1 MRREPGG
8 FHICE
13 WPNDHAHCQPANMG
27 NRTYRGAAWLGGT
40 DAARRL
46 FAKGEYAVLVR
57 FLEPEVQA
65 DVESSGE
72 NTTLRQID
80 IVNLESGAVVKQ
92 FQDSSPLARMGVMD
106 ALYIDDTLYLI
117 SFMTPPDN
125 PAGKAQN
132 QQPSGWTV
140 DLPVLSVYRE
150 GEQIFACMIQSG
162 QQEDARVKAPEARR
176 YSELYLQ
183 PAEGGR

>member
-1 MRREPGG
+1 MESCGENLAVFISVNGRMTMRIVNPQTWETEHIVALLGWGEPMPPGG
-8 FHICE
+8 F
-13 WPNDHAHCQPANMG
+13 
-27 NRTYRGAAWLGGT
+27 
-40 DAARRL
+40 

-92 FQDSSPLARMGVMD
+92 FQDSSPLAQMGVMD

-150 GEQIFACMIQSG
+150 GEQILHA
-162 QQEDARVKAPEARR
+162 
-176 YSELYLQ
+176 
-183 PAEGGR
+183 

>member
-1 MRREPGG
+1 
-8 FHICE
+8 
-13 WPNDHAHCQPANMG
+13 
-27 NRTYRGAAWLGGT
+27 
-40 DAARRL
+40 
-46 FAKGEYAVLVR
+46 
-57 FLEPEVQA
+57 
-65 DVESSGE
+65 
-72 NTTLRQID
+72 
-80 IVNLESGAVVKQ
+80 
-92 FQDSSPLARMGVMD
+92 MGVMD

-162 QQEDARVKAPEARR
+162 QQEDARVKQPEARR

>member
-1 MRREPGG
+1 M
-8 FHICE
+8 
-13 WPNDHAHCQPANMG
+13 
-27 NRTYRGAAWLGGT
+27 
-40 DAARRL
+40 
-46 FAKGEYAVLVR
+46 LVR

-92 FQDSSPLARMGVMD
+92 FQDSSPLAQMGVMD

-140 DLPVLSVYRE
+140 DLP
-150 GEQIFACMIQSG
+150 FF
-162 QQEDARVKAPEARR
+162 R
-176 YSELYLQ
+176 YT
-183 PAEGGR
+183 GRGSKFLHA